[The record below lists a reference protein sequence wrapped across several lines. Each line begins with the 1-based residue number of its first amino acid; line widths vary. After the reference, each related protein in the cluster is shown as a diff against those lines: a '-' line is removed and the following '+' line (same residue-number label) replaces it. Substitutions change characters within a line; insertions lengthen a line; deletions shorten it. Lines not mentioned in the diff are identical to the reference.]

1 MGHKVNG
8 ATVGVVV
15 DRLKKR
21 GVNGSV
27 DFFFKCVCM
36 SQRENTSAV
45 DFLVIGGGI
54 AGLSYALKVAQH
66 GSVAILFKK
75 DSRSSSTLWA
85 QGGIAAVNQ
94 PDDSFELHVQDTLA
108 CGAGLCNEKIVE
120 LVVREGPERVQELIS
135 LGTAFDRE
143 SGGGGEYHLHR
154 EGGHSRRRIFH
165 AGDATGSEIQR
176 ALLRAVET
184 HPNIRLLINSNAI
197 DLITTHKLKQRLSE
211 PSKVL
216 GAYVL
221 RDDGEIEVMLAD
233 KVLVATGGAGKI
245 YLYTSNPDV
254 ATGDGIAMCYRA
266 GARVANMEFFQFH
279 PTCLFH
285 PQAKSYLLS
294 EAMRGEGAKLV
305 RVNGEPFMHRYHE
318 MAELAPR
325 DIVARAIDH
334 EMKIHGDEYVFLDIS
349 HREPSFVREHFPT
362 IYERCLSFGFD
373 ITKGPVPVVPAAHY
387 LCGGVVS
394 DEFGRTDI
402 VDLYVAGECACTGLH
417 GANRLAS
424 NSLLEGVVFGHR
436 AAHHA
441 IEHKG
446 RFAIHATPPPWDPG
460 NAVDSD
466 EQVVITQNWD
476 EIRRTMWNYVGI
488 VRTTKRLERALHR
501 LELIRREIQE
511 YYHRCIV
518 TSDLLELR
526 NLSLVAELV
535 IRCAMAR
542 KESRGLHCTLDY
554 PRMLAHAEDTVL
566 RREAKR
572 V

>member
-1 MGHKVNG
+1 MGSERAARPDISK
-8 ATVGVVV
+8 
-15 DRLKKR
+15 
-21 GVNGSV
+21 
-27 DFFFKCVCM
+27 
-36 SQRENTSAV
+36 V

-54 AGLSYALKVAQH
+54 AGLTFALKAAEH

-75 DSRSSSTLWA
+75 DHRSSSTLWA

-108 CGAGLCNEKIVE
+108 CGAGLCNEEIVN
-120 LVVREGPERVQELIS
+120 LVVREGPKRVDELIA
-135 LGTAFDRE
+135 LGAHFDRDQVG
-143 SGGGGEYHLHR
+143 SYHLHR

-165 AGDATGSEIQR
+165 AGDATGHEIQR
-176 ALLRAVET
+176 ALLQAVER
-184 HPNIRLLINSNAI
+184 HPNIRLLTGSNAI
-197 DLITTHKLKQRLSE
+197 DLITTHKLKLNLSQ

-221 RDDGEIEVMLAD
+221 REGGEIGVMLAD

-279 PTCLFH
+279 PTCLYH

-294 EAMRGEGAKLV
+294 EAMRGEGAKLL
-305 RVNGEPFMHRYHE
+305 RMNGEPFMHRYHP
-318 MAELAPR
+318 MGELAPR
-325 DIVARAIDH
+325 DVVARAIDH
-334 EMKIHGDEYVFLDIS
+334 EMKIHGDEYVLLDIS
-349 HREPSFVREHFPT
+349 HRDPSFVREHFPT

-373 ITKGPVPVVPAAHY
+373 ITKAPVPVVPAAHY

-394 DEFGRTDI
+394 DQFGRSDI
-402 VDLYVAGECACTGLH
+402 TDLYVAGECACTGLH

-436 AAHHA
+436 AALHA

-446 RFAIHATPPPWDPG
+446 RHAVSAEPPPWDPG

-511 YYHRCIV
+511 YYRRCIV

-542 KESRGLHCTLDY
+542 KESRGLHYTLDY
-554 PRMLAHAEDTVL
+554 PNALAEARDTVL
-566 RREAKR
+566 RREQQ
-572 V
+572 